1 MKLKLFTAV
10 LLFSLLLG
18 CGSNTVNEIR
28 TNDVPASE
36 LGIDLSHYSEEDY
49 KTIPGTSLSFVPQA
63 NFEPA
68 SGFVGYESLQHRASI
83 MVMELPVPDG
93 KQAIAY
99 FDGLLTAQELKNKG
113 LELVSKEKLGGNPQA
128 LLLKCKLVKGI
139 ELYIQW
145 IYVLESD
152 EDKIAQIQVSAPKNQ
167 FNLIEDEIREMLFSF
182 KWTDEAAEFDT
193 YYTIEL
199 PDGWELAKQHAVM
212 EIYSEGGRFP
222 DPDHETETMLLVAN
236 LHQQVSTEDRTAFLE
251 KMNLQQKHYSDL
263 VLLSSED
270 IEIDGFQANLSYVSG
285 IDIQTF
291 QPVIK
296 QSCYIFLEDTT
307 ILIET
312 DRTETMTQAEFE
324 RVIMS
329 WKLK

>member
-1 MKLKLFTAV
+1 MNLKLFTAV

-28 TNDVPASE
+28 TVDVSESE

-63 NFEPA
+63 DFEQA

-93 KQAIAY
+93 GQAIAY
-99 FDGLLTAQELKNKG
+99 FDELLTTQELKNKG
-113 LELVSKEKLGGNPQA
+113 LELVSKEKLGGHPQA
-128 LLLKCKLVKGI
+128 LLLKCNMVKGI
-139 ELYIQW
+139 ESYIQW

-152 EDKIAQIQVSAPKNQ
+152 EDKIAQIQVSAPQNRFNQ
-167 FNLIEDEIREMLFSF
+167 IENEIREMLFSF
-182 KWTDEAAEFDT
+182 KWTDEAAELDT
-193 YYTIEL
+193 YYTIDL
-199 PDGWELAKQHAVM
+199 PDGWDLAKVHGVV
-212 EIYSEGGRFP
+212 EFYSEDGRFP
-222 DPDHETETMLLVAN
+222 ISENETMLMIAN
-236 LHQQVSTEDRTAFLE
+236 LQQHVSAEERIFFIE

-285 IDIQTF
+285 IDIQTS